1 MVWESAYIVLRFAHW
16 LFSYPVSNAIGH
28 GWTALFLDRDDP
40 FCGVVAPILI
50 GSFCAKEVA
59 LLAQRD
65 TSSLNEFATT
75 ALSHAK
81 IQKFW
86 SVAM

>member
-1 MVWESAYIVLRFAHW
+1 MQE
-16 LFSYPVSNAIGH
+16 
-28 GWTALFLDRDDP
+28 
-40 FCGVVAPILI
+40 
-50 GSFCAKEVA
+50 KVA
-59 LLAQRD
+59 LLTQRD

-75 ALSHAK
+75 APSHAK

>member
-1 MVWESAYIVLRFAHW
+1 MQE
-16 LFSYPVSNAIGH
+16 
-28 GWTALFLDRDDP
+28 
-40 FCGVVAPILI
+40 
-50 GSFCAKEVA
+50 KVA
-59 LLAQRD
+59 LLTQRD